1 MSEATHNVR
10 GDTQRQRRHTTSE
23 ATHVRGDTTSE
34 ATHKVKGDTQRQ
46 RRHTTSEATHN
57 VRGDTQRQRRH
68 TTSEATH
75 NVRGDTTSEATQRQ
89 RRHTKSKATHNVRGD
104 THNVRGD
111 THNVRG
117 DTHTMTHSH
126 EMKTGSPL
134 ISPTIFLGSISL
146 TERSGNHSRV
156 HALTQL
162 ARHPIRKV
170 HSRTNLPKVASLHPN
185 YVIKPSRSG

>member
-1 MSEATHNVR
+1 MYVHIKTELVR
-10 GDTQRQRRHTTSE
+10 LWYHIHHVRCSGTPILFDFVMPLGKTFRMAVNSLTIALAVLNHAQCQRRHTTSE

-34 ATHKVKGDTQRQ
+34 VTHKVKGDTQRQ

-57 VRGDTQRQRRH
+57 VRD
-68 TTSEATH
+68 
-75 NVRGDTTSEATQRQ
+75 
-89 RRHTKSKATHNVRGD
+89 D
-104 THNVRGD
+104 THA
-111 THNVRG
+111 
-117 DTHTMTHSH
+117 MTHSH